1 MALNGNAFAVDPDR
15 MRAAYGSR
23 DEALLA
29 ALLEGHADAFEP
41 FDAPADVEAGRSLR
55 QAVEQIIFGDCRLP
69 PDDRFLYGYAIEVLC
84 RHFGE
89 VVPVPDD
96 PQFNEIGDPED
107 LEIDGPLL
115 SGELPLPVPAWGDAP
130 YVRFLTP
137 AQVVAEYE
145 RLSAEDLS
153 HDEPSIEQG
162 RRTLLA
168 QLKWTRDRG
177 KAFVTV
183 VAG

>member
-1 MALNGNAFAVDPDR
+1 M
-15 MRAAYGSR
+15 
-23 DEALLA
+23 
-29 ALLEGHADAFEP
+29 
-41 FDAPADVEAGRSLR
+41 
-55 QAVEQIIFGDCRLP
+55 EQIIDGDCRLP

-89 VVPVPDD
+89 VVRVPDD
-96 PQFNEIGDPED
+96 PQFNEIGDPGD
-107 LEIDGPLL
+107 LEIQSPLL
-115 SGELPLPVPAWGDAP
+115 GRELPLPVPAWRDTP
-130 YVRFLTP
+130 YVRFLTHS
-137 AQVVAEYE
+137 QVAAEYE

-153 HDEPSIEQG
+153 HDEPSIEEG

-168 QLKWTRDRG
+168 QLEWTRDRG